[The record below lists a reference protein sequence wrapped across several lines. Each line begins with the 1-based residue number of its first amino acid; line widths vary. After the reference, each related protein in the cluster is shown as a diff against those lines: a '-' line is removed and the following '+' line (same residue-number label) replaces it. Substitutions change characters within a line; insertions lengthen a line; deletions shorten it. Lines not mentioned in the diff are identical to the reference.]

1 MSCSAHCLKW
11 IGILKKHVIS
21 LPDSW
26 AVTENVLGRLTIA
39 DRNLVPSN
47 TIDVLEGQSQRIL
60 ELIKSLE
67 DSAPSVE
74 IDLLDASNRI
84 DKILATASSLPVLR
98 IRTTNEVLEK
108 AAGQFDREASSA
120 QAAIS
125 REVDSLRTEMAN
137 FYQGIQ
143 EATTDFNKNL
153 TEFSEQV
160 DLHASEAQST
170 AESLLAR
177 VNEATERL
185 QREVTSIQETFR
197 ASQSRQSAEFTVA
210 QETRDREFHER
221 LDSTLEDIENYRDQ
235 AKKMLEEV
243 AGASSAEHYTKLRDS
258 QKKNADIWRWI
269 GVGGLFILVVA
280 AGLILLDTRSTDI
293 DFSTAW
299 LVARSSLLFSLGISR
314 DMRFVNL
321 VSTEDEKRLSPGL
334 PMNCC
339 YCGHS
344 WPDCPMQ
351 TESCY
356 CGK

>member
-1 MSCSAHCLKW
+1 MR
-11 IGILKKHVIS
+11 
-21 LPDSW
+21 DSVAVSNLRECVELLRPLSQVDW
-26 AVTENVLGRLTIA
+26 DIEEARDLITRLMAVTENVLGRLTIA
-39 DRNLVPSN
+39 DRNLVPGN

-67 DSAPSVE
+67 DSAPSVD

-84 DKILATASSLPVLR
+84 DEILATASSLPVLR

-120 QAAIS
+120 RAAIS
-125 REVDSLRTEMAN
+125 REVDSQRTEMAN
-137 FYQGIQ
+137 FHQGIE

-177 VNEATERL
+177 INEATERL

-197 ASQSRQSAEFTVA
+197 ASQSRQSAEFEESQSERIAEFTVA
-210 QETRDREFHER
+210 QGTRDREFHER

-243 AGASSAEHYTKLRDS
+243 AGASSAEHYAKLRDS

-269 GVGGLFILVVA
+269 GVGGLSILVVA
-280 AGLILLDTRSTDI
+280 AGLILLDTR
-293 DFSTAW
+293 
-299 LVARSSLLFSLGISR
+299 
-314 DMRFVNL
+314 
-321 VSTEDEKRLSPGL
+321 
-334 PMNCC
+334 
-339 YCGHS
+339 
-344 WPDCPMQ
+344 
-351 TESCY
+351 
-356 CGK
+356 

>member
-1 MSCSAHCLKW
+1 M
-11 IGILKKHVIS
+11 
-21 LPDSW
+21 

-39 DRNLVPSN
+39 DRNLVPGN

-67 DSAPSVE
+67 DSAPSVD

-84 DKILATASSLPVLR
+84 EEILATASSLPVLR

-120 QAAIS
+120 RAAIS

-137 FYQGIQ
+137 FHQGIQ
-143 EATTDFNKNL
+143 EATMDFNKNL

-177 VNEATERL
+177 INEATERL

-197 ASQSRQSAEFTVA
+197 ASQSRQSAEFEESQSERIAEFTVA
-210 QETRDREFHER
+210 QGTRDREFHER

-243 AGASSAEHYTKLRDS
+243 AGASSAEHYAKLRDS

-269 GVGGLFILVVA
+269 GVGGFSILVVA
-280 AGLILLDTRSTDI
+280 AGLILLDTRSTGT

-299 LVARSSLLFSLGISR
+299 LVARSGLLFSLGIFAGYAFR
-314 DMRFVNL
+314 
-321 VSTEDEKRLSPGL
+321 
-334 PMNCC
+334 
-339 YCGHS
+339 
-344 WPDCPMQ
+344 Q
-351 TESCY
+351 
-356 CGK
+356 